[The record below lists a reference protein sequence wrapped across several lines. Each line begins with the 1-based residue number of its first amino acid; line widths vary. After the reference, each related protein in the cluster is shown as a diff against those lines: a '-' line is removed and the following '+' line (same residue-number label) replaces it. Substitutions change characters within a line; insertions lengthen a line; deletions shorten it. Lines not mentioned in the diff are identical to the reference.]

1 MNAARSVAPGARVS
15 TSGIRPKRSERVWQ
29 LFAVV
34 SVAALSWW
42 YFSAHQQPSANGYHR
57 LVLGLGWIGTSLA
70 LLAAAL
76 SIRKRLAYQGVGKM
90 SSWLR
95 AHIYLGIIAAFAIFY
110 HSGFRAGGP
119 LSAWLLVFFSLTV
132 VSGLMGW
139 WLARNLPPLLTD
151 IEETPALLEDL
162 LATRAQCLQGMF
174 ELASGGSP
182 DFRAL
187 VEQHLMKETA
197 SWGRMFRF
205 YRRRSTLAHEL
216 PGFQKEQADALARLR
231 PQEHRGF
238 QRAAEYALRVNKMNA
253 ELLLQRVLRGWLTF
267 HIVSTGTMFGLA
279 AVHIFTA
286 LYY

>member
-15 TSGIRPKRSERVWQ
+15 TSGIRPKRAERAWQ
-29 LFAVV
+29 AFAVV
-34 SVAALSWW
+34 AVAALSWW
-42 YFSAHQQPSANGYHR
+42 YFSAHRQPSADGYHR
-57 LVLGLGWIGTSLA
+57 LVLGLGWIGTTLA
-70 LLAAAL
+70 LLVAAL

-162 LATRAQCLQGMF
+162 LAARAQCLQGMF

-182 DFRAL
+182 DFRTL
-187 VEQHLMKETA
+187 VEQNLMKETA

-205 YRRRSTLAHEL
+205 YRRRSMLAHEL
-216 PGFQKEQADALARLR
+216 PGFQKEQAGALARLR

-238 QRAAEYALRVNKMNA
+238 QRAVEYALRVNKMNA